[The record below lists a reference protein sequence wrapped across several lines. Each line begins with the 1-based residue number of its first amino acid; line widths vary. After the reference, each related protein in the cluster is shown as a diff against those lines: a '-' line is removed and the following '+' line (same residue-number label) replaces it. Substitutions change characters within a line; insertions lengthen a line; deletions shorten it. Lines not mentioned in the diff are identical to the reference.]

1 MLGDAPCCRGISSAF
16 WECQAGATGRGALNL
31 FSVNMQTSLKMCGSG
46 SGGQVD
52 VIIFLLE
59 REKKN
64 PETQKKT
71 GNKLF
76 HSHHT
81 ELRLEP
87 FLKAQ

>member
-1 MLGDAPCCRGISSAF
+1 M
-16 WECQAGATGRGALNL
+16 
-31 FSVNMQTSLKMCGSG
+31 FSVNMPASLKMCGSG

-52 VIIFLLE
+52 VMIFLLE
-59 REKKN
+59 GGKK

-76 HSHHT
+76 YSQHT
-81 ELRLEP
+81 ELSLEP

>member
-1 MLGDAPCCRGISSAF
+1 M
-16 WECQAGATGRGALNL
+16 
-31 FSVNMQTSLKMCGSG
+31 FSENMPTSLKLCGSG

-59 REKKN
+59 GGKKK

-76 HSHHT
+76 YSHHT
-81 ELRLEP
+81 ELSLEP